1 MDTWGFESLLAR
13 QMNISIQSNYPPQ
26 KLYVLI
32 KPFHEMWN
40 KEKFIENEDVKLVT
54 GISQISYAYGCD
66 WIWKEGD
73 EYHVGYELEPRYWNK
88 DYEHV
93 LVRKST
99 NGFNDSFYKEL
110 IKVLQK
116 PD

>member
-1 MDTWGFESLLAR
+1 MDTWGFESLLAH
-13 QMNISIQSNYPPQ
+13 QMRIRIDMPYPPE

-32 KPFHEMWN
+32 KPLHEMWH
-40 KEKFIENEDVKLVT
+40 KDKFDEGEDVKAVT
-54 GISQISYAYGCD
+54 SIAQVSYAYGCD
-66 WIWKEGD
+66 WIWKEGE
-73 EYHVGYELEPRYWNK
+73 EYHVGYELEPRYWNR

-93 LVRKST
+93 LVREST

-110 IKVLQK
+110 IKVIQK